1 VHSISWPDSCNK
13 VTAGLKNI
21 TCFGVKISNQ
31 ILKDN
36 KIFGMGWK
44 KLFFNPHLD
53 SSGEK
58 KNSRYN
64 IQGDLPKK

>member
-1 VHSISWPDSCNK
+1 
-13 VTAGLKNI
+13 LKNI

-36 KIFGMGWK
+36 KIFRIGWK